1 MEKEPPKS
9 KIKEINFERYLWN
22 KYNPLHDRLMN
33 KIKYLSKVLASFT
46 DIYRVKKEY
55 YKTLKPLM
63 STEITP
69 CKEESNMTEVIN
81 IVRNTNNKYNEY
93 ENQMY
98 SEIIKNVED
107 LLEKMKREKN
117 LYDEYLMSLE
127 IYNTEKK
134 KMESYK
140 RTYHTSA
147 MVAEKATLY
156 LKELVFKK
164 KLNNDALI
172 NKQIETYE
180 TESKSRLAKMSQ
192 DCTAYITS
200 LDLVNGLRSDLNK
213 KQSKLLKLYQYLEK
227 EDKLLY
233 SKIMEIINTYQKK
246 ILDFTGEGYNRTEAL
261 IKNINIDRDMTNLII
276 DLKGLEKPEEEIPYA
291 HYPTEIDFNKCC
303 DGRDFKVCNEI
314 VKTMRKYH
322 DRVFTGYDESLEE
335 KKNKMRDLI
344 NKFFDM
350 NKTTDEDDR
359 KQLLEYIKDTRTHDL
374 FLIILSKL
382 RTNNRFCRDKSLIEL
397 VSGIILTILDN
408 AQQQNNYNAA
418 KNCIILSQTF
428 YYNDESN
435 KKVFIIDLIK
445 KHAWLSSMKFWK
457 DFVLIMILKEFK
469 KLDNMNQEL
478 KINIARNKNITE
490 KLKPK
495 IGEILFSQLL
505 PYVGNMNEFG
515 IAKKYIMKIID
526 DIYIRYN
533 YMSKANLDAIYDL
546 ICSSKEEIDAVKKE
560 IKDDPE
566 LAGSC
571 LDEIIINPKK
581 ADPDYD
587 EEDDN

>member
-1 MEKEPPKS
+1 
-9 KIKEINFERYLWN
+9 
-22 KYNPLHDRLMN
+22 MN

-314 VKTMRKYH
+314 VKTMKKYH

-469 KLDNMNQEL
+469 KLDSMNQEL

-526 DIYIRYN
+526 DIYNRYN

-581 ADPDYD
+581 IDPDYD
-587 EEDDN
+587 EDDD

>member
-1 MEKEPPKS
+1 
-9 KIKEINFERYLWN
+9 
-22 KYNPLHDRLMN
+22 
-33 KIKYLSKVLASFT
+33 
-46 DIYRVKKEY
+46 
-55 YKTLKPLM
+55 
-63 STEITP
+63 
-69 CKEESNMTEVIN
+69 
-81 IVRNTNNKYNEY
+81 
-93 ENQMY
+93 
-98 SEIIKNVED
+98 
-107 LLEKMKREKN
+107 
-117 LYDEYLMSLE
+117 MSLE

-445 KHAWLSSMKFWK
+445 KHPWLSSMKFWK

-469 KLDNMNQEL
+469 KLDSMNQEL

-526 DIYIRYN
+526 DIYNRYN

>member
-1 MEKEPPKS
+1 MEKEAPKS

-98 SEIIKNVED
+98 VEIIKNVED
-107 LLEKMKREKN
+107 LLEKMKKEKN
-117 LYDEYLMSLE
+117 LYDEYLISLE
-127 IYNTEKK
+127 NYNAEKK
-134 KMESYK
+134 KMENYK
-140 RTYHTSA
+140 RVYHQSA

-156 LKELVFKK
+156 LKELVYKK

-180 TESKSRLAKMSQ
+180 TESKNRLMKMAQ
-192 DCTAYITS
+192 DCTTYITS
-200 LDLVNGLRSDLNK
+200 LDQVNGLRSDLNK

-233 SKIMEIINTYQKK
+233 SKIMEIIHTYQKK
-246 ILDFTGEGYNRTEAL
+246 ILDFTGEGCNRTEAL
-261 IKNINIDRDMTNLII
+261 IKNINIDRDMSNLII
-276 DLKGLEKPEEEIPYA
+276 DLKGMERPEEEIPYA
-291 HYPTEIDFNKCC
+291 HYPTDIDFNKCN

-314 VKTMRKYH
+314 VKTMKKYH
-322 DRVFTGYDESLEE
+322 DRVFTGYDENLEE

-359 KQLLEYIKDTRTHDL
+359 KHLLEYIKDPRTHDL

-397 VSGIILTILDN
+397 VSEIVLTILDN

-457 DFVLIMILKEFK
+457 DFVLIMILKEFR
-469 KLDNMNQEL
+469 KLDSMNQEL

-526 DIYIRYN
+526 DIYNRYN

-571 LDEIIINPKK
+571 LDEIIINPRK

-587 EEDDN
+587 EDDD

>member
-1 MEKEPPKS
+1 MEKEAPKS

-46 DIYRVKKEY
+46 DIYKVKKEY

-98 SEIIKNVED
+98 VEIIRNIED
-107 LLEKMKREKN
+107 LLEKMKKEKN
-117 LYDEYLMSLE
+117 LYDEYLISLE
-127 IYNTEKK
+127 VYNAEKK
-134 KMESYK
+134 KMEGFK
-140 RTYHTSA
+140 RVYHTSA

-156 LKELVFKK
+156 LKELVLKK
-164 KLNNDALI
+164 KLNNEALI

-180 TESKSRLAKMSQ
+180 TESKSRLTKMSQ
-192 DCTAYITS
+192 DCTTYLSS
-200 LDLVNGLRSDLNK
+200 LDVVNNQRIELNK
-213 KQSKLLKLYQYLEK
+213 KQSKLLKFYQFLEK
-227 EDKLLY
+227 EDKMLY
-233 SKIMEIINTYQKK
+233 SKIMEIIHTYQKK
-246 ILDFTGEGYNRTEAL
+246 ILDFSGEGYNRTEAL
-261 IKNINIDRDMTNLII
+261 IKNINIDRDISDVII
-276 DLKGLEKPEEEIPYA
+276 ELKGLEKPEEEIPYV
-291 HYPTEIDFNKCC
+291 HYPTDIDFNKCN
-303 DGRDFKVCNEI
+303 DGRDFRVCNEI
-314 VKTMRKYH
+314 VKTMKKYH
-322 DRVFTGYDESLEE
+322 EKIFTGYDESLEE
-335 KKNKMRDLI
+335 KKNKMRDLV

-359 KQLLEYIKDTRTHDL
+359 KHLLEYIKDTRTHEL

-382 RTNNRFCRDKSLIEL
+382 RTNNRFCREKALIEL
-397 VSGIILTILDN
+397 VSEILLTILNN
-408 AQQQNNYNAA
+408 AQEQNNYTSA

-445 KHAWLSSMKFWK
+445 KHSWLSSMKFWK
-457 DFVLIMILKEFK
+457 DFILIMILKEFK
-469 KLDNMNQEL
+469 KLDSMNQEL

-526 DIYIRYN
+526 DIYNRYN

-587 EEDDN
+587 ENDD